1 MTFVGPLRPRRLTC
15 WLAAS
20 SALLFVLAPRAEA
33 SLIGDEVRIQI
44 SVVDTTFTVVEDPA
58 TPDFSYSSFNWN
70 VDTASVVFWINNIPG
85 GTLGP
90 GVTFTLSDLDFSP
103 PNVLAGATIVS
114 SKGLFVDVT
123 DDILTVGDDFIVV
136 DLSTFAGGDL
146 GGIDSFEIQLQ
157 VPVCPDAPDPTCVA
171 AGKGKLKINERK
183 AGKERLKASIQKISA
198 ATEPSDFGDPVSVAT
213 AYYTCIYDGA
223 DALVAEL
230 AVARAGDTCGPKAK
244 PCWRDTKSGYQFLDP
259 DAASDG
265 MKKMVIRS
273 GGAGKGKITLA
284 AGNNEKKNQD
294 RLPLSITAALA
305 GTSGA
310 TLQVRNN
317 HGHCFG
323 LPLTARQAES
333 DAFVAK

>member
-1 MTFVGPLRPRRLTC
+1 LRPRRLAC
-15 WLAAS
+15 SLAAS
-20 SALLFVLAPRAEA
+20 SALLFVLAPHARA

-44 SVVDTTFTVVEDPA
+44 SVVDTTFTVVEDPT

-70 VDTASVVFWINNIPG
+70 VDRSSVIFWINNIPG
-85 GTLGP
+85 GTLAP

-103 PNVLAGATIVS
+103 PNMLAGATIVS
-114 SKGLFVDVT
+114 SQGLFVGVT

-136 DLSTFAGGDL
+136 DLSSFAGVGDL
-146 GGIDSFEIQLQ
+146 GGIDGFEIELQ
-157 VPVCPDAPDPTCVA
+157 VPVCPDTPDPTCVA

-198 ATEPSDFGDPVSVAT
+198 ATEPTDFGDPVSVAT

-223 DALVAEL
+223 DALVGEL
-230 AVARAGDTCGPKAK
+230 SVARAGDTCGPKAK
-244 PCWRDTKSGYQFLDP
+244 PCWRTTKSGYQFLDP

-294 RLPLSITAALA
+294 SLPLSLTAPLA

-310 TLQVRNN
+310 TLQVRNS

-323 LPLTARQAES
+323 LPLEATQAES
-333 DAFVAK
+333 DAFVGK